1 MMIYICMLIYL
12 DVIIYIYMLIYLHVI
27 IYIYTRYNIYIYAQ
41 MERMYIS
48 FGEHFRASGP
58 MQVGELLFD
67 QTSLLF

>member
-1 MMIYICMLIYL
+1 MLIYL
-12 DVIIYIYMLIYLHVI
+12 DVIIYIYIYVNI
-27 IYIYTRYNIYIYAQ
+27 FTCYNIYIYIRYNIYIYIYAQ

>member
-1 MMIYICMLIYL
+1 MYANIFRCYN
-12 DVIIYIYMLIYLHVI
+12 IYIYVNIFTCYN
-27 IYIYTRYNIYIYAQ
+27 IYIYIHVIIYIYAQ

>member
-1 MMIYICMLIYL
+1 MLIYL

-27 IYIYTRYNIYIYAQ
+27 IYIYIYIHVIIYIYAQ